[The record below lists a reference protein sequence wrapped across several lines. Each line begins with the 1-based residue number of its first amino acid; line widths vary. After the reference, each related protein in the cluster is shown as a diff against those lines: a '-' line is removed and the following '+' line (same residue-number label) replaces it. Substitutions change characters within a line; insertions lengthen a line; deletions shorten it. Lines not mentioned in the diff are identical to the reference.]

1 MAVKIL
7 KEDLNEDFERFK
19 PYFKN
24 EIEKMKG
31 INHPHILK
39 LIDGSDS
46 GILIKRDGRKVPCI
60 YMVLEYAPA
69 KELFDFIA
77 LSGRFTEP
85 IARYIFRQLVEALD
99 YLHKSGI
106 VHRDL
111 KPQNILF
118 DDNFNIKICDFGFA
132 GPTGGRD
139 NIGLCKTKLGTGNY
153 MAPEIK

>member
-1 MAVKIL
+1 VAVKIL
-7 KEDLNEDFERFK
+7 KEDLTEDFERFK

-77 LSGRFTEP
+77 ISGRFTEA
-85 IARYIFRQLVEALD
+85 IARYIFRQIVEALD

-111 KPQNILF
+111 KP
-118 DDNFNIKICDFGFA
+118 
-132 GPTGGRD
+132 
-139 NIGLCKTKLGTGNY
+139 
-153 MAPEIK
+153 